1 MEFRHGPMSMVDE
14 QTLVIGLL
22 SDTGLEQEI
31 NVLHDMQAYGAH
43 TLALAENAS
52 VFGDKEPNDI
62 VELNSNLGEWE
73 RGALYLPVLQRLAF
87 HRAIAKGL
95 NPDKPHNLKAV
106 IEL

>member
-1 MEFRHGPMSMVDE
+1 MVDE
-14 QTLVIGLL
+14 QTLVVGLL

-31 NVLHDMQAYGAH
+31 RVLQDMQALGAH
-43 TLALAENAS
+43 TLALLQDTNALR
-52 VFGDKEPNDI
+52 DPKPDYI
-62 VELNSNLGEWE
+62 VELDSGLGEWE

-95 NPDKPHNLKAV
+95 SPDKPHNLKAV